1 MSKHTL
7 GPWKVD
13 SRIAIVGDLYSRQGQ
28 HALYCADIT
37 RESGGLS
44 ICGIQSQDHCDS
56 GITRDEAAAN
66 ARLIAAA
73 PELVEALER
82 FCQIASGEPF
92 DLTDSPKSLVTRI
105 NENRNDARA
114 LLRKIKGEA

>member
-1 MSKHTL
+1 MAKHTP
-7 GPWKVD
+7 GPWETD
-13 SRIAIVGDLYSRQGQ
+13 EAEHD
-28 HALYCADIT
+28 CP
-37 RESGGLS
+37 
-44 ICGIQSQDHCDS
+44 SQDVVIRDAKRR
-56 GITRDEAAAN
+56 GICRIWFDDAPVPDYNAEQSAN

-114 LLRKIKGEA
+114 LLRKIKGE

>member
-1 MSKHTL
+1 MAKHTP
-7 GPWKVD
+7 GPWVYFAKL
-13 SRIAIVGDLYSRQGQ
+13 SGSENHKGFNLAAEYGKWLGDLTPMNNEDGDPS
-28 HALYCADIT
+28 
-37 RESGGLS
+37 E
-44 ICGIQSQDHCDS
+44 
-56 GITRDEAAAN
+56 EAIAN

-114 LLRKIKGEA
+114 LLRKIKGE

>member
-1 MSKHTL
+1 MAKHTP
-7 GPWKVD
+7 GPWVTMKDGEAGDADGNKVGIFRVIGNNNLVCE
-13 SRIAIVGDLYSRQGQ
+13 SCYE
-28 HALYCADIT
+28 AD
-37 RESGGLS
+37 
-44 ICGIQSQDHCDS
+44 
-56 GITRDEAAAN
+56 

-114 LLRKIKGEA
+114 LLRKIKGE